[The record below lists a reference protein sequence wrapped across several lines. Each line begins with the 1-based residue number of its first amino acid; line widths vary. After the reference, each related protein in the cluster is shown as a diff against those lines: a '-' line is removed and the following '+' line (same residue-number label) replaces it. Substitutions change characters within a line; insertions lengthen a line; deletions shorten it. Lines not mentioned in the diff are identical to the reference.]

1 MFVVQQKP
9 IQHCKFILQ
18 LKMNKIFKKQRTLA
32 QTSWAK
38 EKHGQRQKKKLQG
51 EEVNHTDTNE
61 SFQAEARRESG
72 DKL

>member
-1 MFVVQQKP
+1 
-9 IQHCKFILQ
+9 
-18 LKMNKIFKKQRTLA
+18 MNKIFKKQRTLA